1 MTPAQQKT
9 VNERQAQGFQVVF
22 TDPDGVIRL
31 IKGADARLVFH
42 NGSEKRGQHYLA
54 RGKA

>member
-1 MTPAQQKT
+1 MTPEQQKT
-9 VNERQAQGFQVVF
+9 VNARQAQGFKVVGK
-22 TDPDGVIRL
+22 DHDGVIRL
-31 IKGADARLVFH
+31 TKGADARVVFT